1 MENKKA
7 RLHDFVRDSLANRVD
22 THSVDREFK
31 FRIDDQLMMPVASWL
46 LPNFRRII
54 YEFKILFLKLIKL

>member
-7 RLHDFVRDSLANRVD
+7 RLHGFVRDSLAND
-22 THSVDREFK
+22 ADAFTADRDLV
-31 FRIDDQLMMPVASWL
+31 RIDDQLMTPLAPWL

-54 YEFKILFLKLIKL
+54 QVFNYRAKILINL